1 MGAPDAN
8 ISIYNKLIA
17 LNSGST
23 NILQVDNLNNQI
35 ILKEHDLIIKST
47 IKGDINMGGNKITN
61 VATPTDA
68 TGLTNKGYVD
78 EFFQ

>member
-1 MGAPDAN
+1 
-8 ISIYNKLIA
+8 
-17 LNSGST
+17 
-23 NILQVDNLNNQI
+23 
-35 ILKEHDLIIKST
+35 
-47 IKGDINMGGNKITN
+47 MGGNKITN